1 MALSWESSNSAYS
14 GWMACAALPFL
25 GRLFACFIHMGS
37 ASGDTVTQLAV
48 LLLTIFGFVL
58 HNEISHAWLNV
69 SIHVLGTNS
78 IGAHAWRSV
87 VRTDHPRY
95 AALLLLSLA
104 IFAPIRNSARG
115 ALLVTGAT
123 WGFIL
128 LLANLGARVW
138 KKLNLDYVDGDKY
151 RPIGSLTALIA
162 SAIVGLT
169 FPYVGMTR
177 VVGGSS
183 DDARS
188 ATSSSRQIITTAAT
202 VTAIIFSLA
211 GIGQVSTALGMPT
224 YNRGIVNASV
234 GLWWMMS
241 SLVSLAACKRI
252 QLSKYEQDEVVLERN
267 EASPV
272 GWIVPFMPCI
282 GLDPANRQQDV
293 YPKKMSKWTGWISF
307 VAIASLG
314 SYLIWRGSH
323 VGFSEEH
330 AVWASARSSHGLIGL
345 PTREP
350 SDHPSMAPSV
360 SLMPSRSPSLAPS
373 SRPTVSFAPSAS
385 PTNSPTP
392 APTGSPTKV
401 PTALPSP
408 QPSPQ
413 PTSSPSAS
421 ASAEPSVTGSSSPSA
436 MHSSSP
442 STKPSSSPTDN
453 PSAFPSA
460 SPSSAPSHPPS
471 SRYVCGIISCRLIQI
486 YIMNE
491 VIILTT

>member
-37 ASGDTVTQLAV
+37 AAGDTVTQLAV

-58 HNEISHAWLNV
+58 HNEISHSWLNV

-87 VRTDHPRY
+87 VQADHPRY
-95 AALLLLSLA
+95 AVLLLLSLA
-104 IFAPIRNSARG
+104 VFAPIRNSARG

-123 WGFIL
+123 LGFIL

-151 RPIGSLTALIA
+151 RPIGSLTALFA

-183 DDARS
+183 EDARE
-188 ATSSSRQIITTAAT
+188 ATSTSRQIITTAAT
-202 VTAIIFSLA
+202 VSAIIFSLT
-211 GIGQVSTALGMPT
+211 GIGQVSSALGMPM

-241 SLVSLAACKRI
+241 SLVSLAACQRI

-272 GWIVPFMPCI
+272 GWVVPFMPCI
-282 GLDPANRQQDV
+282 GLDPANRQEGV
-293 YPKKMSKWTGWISF
+293 YPKKLSKWTGWISF
-307 VAIASLG
+307 VAIAGLG

-350 SDHPSMAPSV
+350 SAHPSMAPTV
-360 SLMPSRSPSLAPS
+360 SLMPSSSPSLAPS
-373 SRPTVSFAPSAS
+373 SGPTVSFAPS
-385 PTNSPTP
+385 
-392 APTGSPTKV
+392 
-401 PTALPSP
+401 PS
-408 QPSPQ
+408 
-413 PTSSPSAS
+413 PTSSPTTAPTSSPTQIPTAS
-421 ASAEPSVTGSSSPSA
+421 PTLRPSPSPSA

-442 STKPSSSPTDN
+442 STPPSNSPTAN
-453 PSAFPSA
+453 PTPIPSAR
-460 SPSSAPSHPPS
+460 PSSAPSYRPS
-471 SRYVCGIISCRLIQI
+471 SR
-486 YIMNE
+486 
-491 VIILTT
+491 